1 MTPRKREPTN
11 NEGASVQH
19 ILYLMFVVTG
29 LVIVSSIM
37 SLSIV
42 TAAVNSVYGQQDL
55 STEGNTS
62 ATSTSASD
70 LTKNSQV
77 KFRSNIEQISGHLN
91 AAMMNKES
99 GNDTLALAHAF
110 HPVAEVY
117 SLIEPIIVKTNSSL
131 NQTLASTLDHL
142 TATVRNS
149 TAEEFTTGVEE
160 ARGLLNQTIYTATPL
175 QLRNN
180 LTYNLMVMIDLLNTA
195 EKEYEEAVT
204 NNTIKEMVEYQD
216 AQAFI
221 SRAENI
227 STQISDTLSK
237 KMPVSAQETNEIFS
251 ELNNKVMNISTFA
264 SVDSTIQQLVHE
276 MSDAAGIGDTVDQTS
291 SDQLISNIRDL
302 LNQTITEYDSQNYSE
317 AESLA
322 TKAYLENYEY
332 IEAPLTQK
340 NQTLMKATE
349 VMLREE
355 LRQLIQDRAPSQEIQ
370 AQIEKINVN
379 LDQAEGLLIDSN

>member
-70 LTKNSQV
+70 LTNNSQV
-77 KFRSNIEQISGHLN
+77 KFRSNIEQIIGHLN

>member
-1 MTPRKREPTN
+1 
-11 NEGASVQH
+11 
-19 ILYLMFVVTG
+19 
-29 LVIVSSIM
+29 
-37 SLSIV
+37 
-42 TAAVNSVYGQQDL
+42 
-55 STEGNTS
+55 
-62 ATSTSASD
+62 
-70 LTKNSQV
+70 
-77 KFRSNIEQISGHLN
+77 
-91 AAMMNKES
+91 
-99 GNDTLALAHAF
+99 
-110 HPVAEVY
+110 VAEVY

-131 NQTLASTLDHL
+131 NQTLATTLDHL
-142 TATVRNS
+142 TAIVRNS

-195 EKEYEEAVT
+195 EKEYEEAVA

-227 STQISDTLSK
+227 STQISDTLSQ
-237 KMPVSAQETNEIFS
+237 KMPVPAQETNEIFS
-251 ELNNKVMNISTFA
+251 ELNNKVMNISSFV
-264 SVDSTIQQLVHE
+264 SVESTIQQLVHE
-276 MSDAAGIGDTVDQTS
+276 MSDAAGIGDTVDQSS

-332 IEAPLTQK
+332 IEAPLAQK

-355 LRQLIQDRAPSQEIQ
+355 LRQLIQERAPSQEIQ

>member
-1 MTPRKREPTN
+1 MTLRKREPTN

-19 ILYLMFVVTG
+19 TICLMSVVTG
-29 LVIVSSIM
+29 LVIVSFIM
-37 SLSIV
+37 SLLVV
-42 TAAVNSVYGQQDL
+42 TTINSVYGQEDL

-62 ATSTSASD
+62 ATSASH
-70 LTKNSQV
+70 LTNNSQV
-77 KFRSNIEQISGHLN
+77 KFRSNIEQIIGHLN
-91 AAMMNKES
+91 AAMMDKES

-142 TATVRNS
+142 TAIVRNS

-195 EKEYEEAVT
+195 EKEYEEAVA

-227 STQISDTLSK
+227 STQISDTLSQ

-251 ELNNKVMNISTFA
+251 ELNNKVMNISSFA
-264 SVDSTIQQLVHE
+264 SVESTIQQLVHE
-276 MSDAAGIGDTVDQTS
+276 MSDAAGIGDTVDQSS

-332 IEAPLTQK
+332 IEAPLAQK